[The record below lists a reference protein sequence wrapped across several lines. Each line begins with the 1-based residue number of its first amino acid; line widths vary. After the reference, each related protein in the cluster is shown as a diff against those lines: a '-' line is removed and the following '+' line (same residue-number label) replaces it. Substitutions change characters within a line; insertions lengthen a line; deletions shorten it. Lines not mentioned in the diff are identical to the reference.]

1 MHLNP
6 LPLPSASTPLR
17 VVLDTNV
24 VMAFWH
30 FCDPKLM
37 SLLAW
42 LESRQV
48 VMLTRQNCLDE
59 LQRVLAYVQFRI
71 EPAEQTRILAD
82 YLSRA
87 ECLPDA
93 SEEQLLAAQTLPKCR
108 DRDDQKFIELAWDG
122 GAHLLLTRDK
132 ILLGMAR
139 RAPLRDRTNIVSPE
153 RLIKMIGGE
162 EALPVPE
169 AAAILPADA

>member
-6 LPLPSASTPLR
+6 LPLPPADTPLR

-37 SLLAW
+37 NLLAW

-48 VMLTRQNCLDE
+48 VLLTREACLHE
-59 LQRVLAYVQFRI
+59 LERVLAYVQFKI
-71 EPAEQTRILAD
+71 EPADQARILAD
-82 YLSRA
+82 YRA
-87 ECLPDA
+87 RTTCLPEPTEA
-93 SEEQLLAAQTLPKCR
+93 QLAAALALPKCR

-122 GAHLLLTRDK
+122 AAHLLITRDK
-132 ILLGMAR
+132 LLLGMAR
-139 RAPLRDRTNIVSPE
+139 RMPWRERTNFLTPE
-153 RLIKMIGGE
+153 RLIKQI
-162 EALPVPE
+162 AVLDT
-169 AAAILPADA
+169 A

>member
-1 MHLNP
+1 MHLNH
-6 LPLPSASTPLR
+6 LPLPSSDTPLR

-24 VMAFWH
+24 IMAFWH
-30 FCDPKLM
+30 FSDPKLM

-48 VMLTRQNCLDE
+48 VLLTRQNCLHE

-71 EPAEQTRILAD
+71 EPEAQARIFAD
-82 YLSRA
+82 YVSRA

-93 SEEQLLAAQTLPKCR
+93 DEKQIVAAQALPKCR
-108 DRDDQKFIELAWDG
+108 DKDDQKFIELAWDAE
-122 GAHLLLTRDK
+122 AHLLLTRDK

-139 RAPLRDRTNIVSPE
+139 RMPLRERTNIVSPE
-153 RLIKMIGGE
+153 RLMKMI
-162 EALPVPE
+162 EALLVATSNAAE
-169 AAAILPADA
+169 AGT